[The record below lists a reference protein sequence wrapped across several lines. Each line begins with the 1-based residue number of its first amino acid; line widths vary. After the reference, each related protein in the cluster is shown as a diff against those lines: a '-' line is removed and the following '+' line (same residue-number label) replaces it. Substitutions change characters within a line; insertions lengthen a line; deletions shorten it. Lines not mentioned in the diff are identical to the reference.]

1 MTYTYGLVQLYS
13 IARIDCA
20 INCSWSTTEAQTVF
34 PTVLRYSHF

>member
-20 INCSWSTTEAQTVF
+20 IIHYGSSNRVSHCAA
-34 PTVLRYSHF
+34 VLTFLAFT